1 MKKIMTLSICLL
13 ATITSIASS
22 FSSNLSFSFDEG
34 KNKEITLTLNDVKEG
49 QVLSVKDIDG
59 FVLYKKAFEKTDNNA
74 SHKFDFTDL
83 PNGTYYFEHEK
94 AYQTKVIPFKVHF
107 GDVTFDEA
115 NVKTIYKPVVR
126 VKDNNIYF
134 SKLELNKEDVEVR
147 IYFEEDQGNH
157 YKLVHTETISD
168 ALKAERVFSLS
179 KKHTG
184 NYKIVTVSNDKEYIE
199 YIKI

>member
-1 MKKIMTLSICLL
+1 MKKVMTLSICLL
-13 ATITSIASS
+13 VTITSIASNFTPS
-22 FSSNLSFSFDEG
+22 FSYDEG
-34 KNKEITLTLNDVKEG
+34 KNKEITLTLDNVKEG
-49 QVLSVKDIDG
+49 QLLSVKDEHG
-59 FVLYKKAFEKTDNNA
+59 FVLYKKEFEKTGNST

-94 AYQTKVIPFKVHF
+94 AYQVKIIPFKVHF

-134 SKLELNKEDVEVR
+134 SKLELNRDDVEVR
-147 IYFEEDQGNH
+147 IYFEEDKGNY
-157 YKLVHTETISD
+157 YKLLHTETIED
-168 ALKAERVFSLS
+168 TTKVERVFSLS
-179 KKHTG
+179 KNHAG
-184 NYKIVTVSNDKEYIE
+184 NYKIVTISNDNEYVE